1 MVARVTEHET
11 FFNKERGVTHPFC
24 MEADRVEKPVWIK
37 HASQLATL
45 SQDGKGPRVKEK
57 MSELGIIEDG
67 SIWLEEGVI
76 KAVGTTAELEK
87 KYGVRKKEADIVN
100 ASGCLVTPGLVD
112 PHTHVVY
119 GGSREREFEMRL
131 EGATYM
137 EIMNAGGGIHA
148 TARMTR
154 EATEEELIEQTT
166 WRLDSFLAHGITT
179 VEGKSGYGMDLE
191 TELKQL
197 RVMEKLQQTHPID
210 IVPTFMGAHAVPQ
223 EYKGR
228 EDEFVD
234 RLINEMLPVVAEEKL
249 AEFNDVFCEK
259 GVFTPDQSE
268 RILEEGKKYGLIP
281 KIHADEIESYGGA
294 ELAAKVGAISAE
306 HLLKASDEGIRAMA
320 ESGVIACLLPATA
333 LYLRE
338 QAAAGRKMVDAGV
351 PVAISTDCNPGSSP
365 TTSMPLVMNLACI
378 LMRMTPAEALTAAT
392 YNAACAIN
400 RQDKAG
406 SLEEGKQADVVMWD
420 IENYQKLQYFFG
432 VNHVKSVWKKGI
444 RVV

>member
-1 MVARVTEHET
+1 M
-11 FFNKERGVTHPFC
+11 NKPILIR
-24 MEADRVEKPVWIK
+24 
-37 HASQLATL
+37 HAAQLATMAYE
-45 SQDGKGPRVKEK
+45 GKGPRSKEAA
-57 MSELGIIEDG
+57 SQLGLIEDG
-67 SIWLEEGVI
+67 SLWIEDGKI
-76 KAVGTTAELEK
+76 AAVGTTADIAKKFADRLE
-87 KYGVRKKEADIVN
+87 EAEVID
-100 ASGCLVTPGLVD
+100 ASGRLVTPGLVD

-119 GGSREREFEMRL
+119 GGSRAREFEMRL

-154 EATEEELIEQTT
+154 EATEEELMEQTSA
-166 WRLDSFLAHGITT
+166 RLDSFLKHGVTT

-197 RVMEKLQQTHPID
+197 RVMKKLQEAHPVD
-210 IVPTFMGAHAVPQ
+210 LVPTFMGAHAVPL

-228 EDEFVD
+228 EDAFVD
-234 RLINEMLPVVAEEKL
+234 YLIEEMLPLVVQEEL

-259 GVFTPDQSE
+259 GVFTPEQSK
-268 RILEEGKKYGLIP
+268 RILEAGKKLGLTP

-294 ELAAKVGAISAE
+294 ELAAQVGAISAE
-306 HLLKASDEGIRAMA
+306 HLLKASDEGIKAMA
-320 ESGVIACLLPATA
+320 DSGTIACLLPATA

-338 QAAAGRKMVDAGV
+338 SAARGRQMIDAGV

-378 LMRMTPAEALTAAT
+378 AMRLTPAEALTAAT

-400 RQDKAG
+400 REHLVG
-406 SLEEGKQADVVMWD
+406 SLEEGKQADIVLWNVKD
-420 IENYQKLQYFFG
+420 YRELQYLFG
-432 VNHVKSVWKKGI
+432 VNHVNSVWKKGVKV
-444 RVV
+444 R